1 MNTLLGFV
9 LKTFI
14 SSFSPQLQDIA
25 KQTIVLKVNMS
36 GKKYRNKAMKIVV
49 GTSGVTGV
57 RLEKDK
63 ETLTVEGEGVDV
75 LALARALEKK
85 VGKTEIIKVS

>member
-1 MNTLLGFV
+1 M
-9 LKTFI
+9 
-14 SSFSPQLQDIA
+14 
-25 KQTIVLKVNMS
+25 
-36 GKKYRNKAMKIVV
+36 
-49 GTSGVTGV
+49 

-75 LALARALEKK
+75 LALARALKKK